1 MHRACF
7 HAPEAGSVL
16 VFEFSSSGFDIGFA
30 LLQRCDGVTTSA
42 IGQRRYEADQ
52 IHRGTFKMPTGLGL
66 EWVELEWDNSYSRL
80 RSKRLRYRAIQ
91 VRDDA
96 PAASPLA
103 RAASR
108 RARARAVTRASG

>member
-1 MHRACF
+1 MEDTSRFEAPPRAAGQSEAVASQIRNLFDRLESSPWRAAVVRAGKCIALRF
-7 HAPEAGSVL
+7 HAPEASSVL

-66 EWVELEWDNSYSRL
+66 EWVELE
-80 RSKRLRYRAIQ
+80 
-91 VRDDA
+91 
-96 PAASPLA
+96 
-103 RAASR
+103 
-108 RARARAVTRASG
+108 